1 MINLK
6 QMKRYFFAAGLS
18 LLLVAGSGCVGN
30 ANRADKT
37 EESDRA
43 AIERLV
49 GRYIESINTCDT
61 TIVNDIW
68 SHADHVTFIAPS
80 GYYKTYNEIRDS
92 LVVGLF
98 GNVFTERHLQ
108 RDQLK
113 LSVNENSAW
122 AEFAWTFSAV
132 RKDGAPHNTKGL
144 ETQVFEKDSAGVW
157 HLVHIH
163 YSAAQ

>member
-1 MINLK
+1 MQRN
-6 QMKRYFFAAGLS
+6 FFAAGLS

-80 GYYKTYNEIRDS
+80 G
-92 LVVGLF
+92 
-98 GNVFTERHLQ
+98 
-108 RDQLK
+108 
-113 LSVNENSAW
+113 
-122 AEFAWTFSAV
+122 
-132 RKDGAPHNTKGL
+132 
-144 ETQVFEKDSAGVW
+144 
-157 HLVHIH
+157 
-163 YSAAQ
+163 